1 MDLSEIMTSD
11 LVTCSPND
19 TLAQVALR
27 MQSEDIGCCPVVEED
42 FLVGMITDRDITVR
56 SAAKGLD
63 PNQQQVREIMTTNV
77 ISAHPSMSMEDACR
91 LMSENQ
97 IRRLPVVENDRLVG
111 MVALADLAIDF
122 EEAEMLAETL
132 ESISE
137 PAR

>member
-11 LVTCSPND
+11 VVVCSPND

-27 MQSEDIGCCPVVEED
+27 MQSEDIGCCPVVEEGT
-42 FLVGMITDRDITVR
+42 LVGMITDRDITIR
-56 SAAKGLD
+56 SAARGFD
-63 PNQQQVREIMTTNV
+63 PNQQQVREVMTTN
-77 ISAHPSMSMEDACR
+77 IIGAYPSMSVEDACR
-91 LMSENQ
+91 LMSDNQ
-97 IRRLPVVENDRLVG
+97 IRRLPVLEDDQLVG
-111 MVALADLAIDF
+111 MVSLADLAIDF

>member
-1 MDLSEIMTSD
+1 MDLSEIMTND
-11 LVTCSPND
+11 LVTCSPDD

-27 MQSEDIGCCPVVEED
+27 MQSEDIGCCPVVEGD
-42 FLVGMITDRDITVR
+42 RLVGLITDRDITVR
-56 SAAKGLD
+56 SAAKGFD

-77 ISAHPSMSMEDACR
+77 ISADPSMSTEDACR

-111 MVALADLAIDF
+111 MVSLADLAIDF
-122 EEAEMLAETL
+122 EEAEMIAETL

>member
-11 LVTCSPND
+11 VVICSPND

-42 FLVGMITDRDITVR
+42 RLVGMITDRDITVR
-56 SAAKGLD
+56 SAAKGFD
-63 PNQQQVREIMTTNV
+63 PNQQQVREIMTANV
-77 ISAHPSMSMEDACR
+77 ISAHPSMSMEEACR

-111 MVALADLAIDF
+111 MVSLADLAIDF